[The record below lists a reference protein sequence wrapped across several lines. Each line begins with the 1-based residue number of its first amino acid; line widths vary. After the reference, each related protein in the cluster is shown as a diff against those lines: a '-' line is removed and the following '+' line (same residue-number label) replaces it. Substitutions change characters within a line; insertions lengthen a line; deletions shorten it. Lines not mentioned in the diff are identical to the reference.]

1 MPDDLDALFRRHHR
15 ELQRFAREG
24 LRDRSAAADVV
35 QDAFLRYAMAAQ
47 GGAQGGGAGRGD
59 APRPIANPVAFL
71 WQVVR
76 NIVRDHRRQHR
87 RRGTA
92 LDIQELSDSLADP
105 QPSAERVLVAR
116 QEFRVLRAAL
126 DELPRDCRLALLL
139 SRTEGLTHPEI
150 AGRLGISASMVTKHV
165 IRALRHCTRRLS
177 AHLPLS

>member
-15 ELQRFAREG
+15 ELQRYAREG
-24 LRDRSAAADVV
+24 LRDRSQAADIV

-47 GGAQGGGAGRGD
+47 GRGD

-76 NIVRDHRRQHR
+76 NIVRDHGRQHR
-87 RRGTA
+87 RRGA
-92 LDIQELSDSLADP
+92 PLDLQEFSESLADP
-105 QPSAERVLVAR
+105 RPSAERILVAR
-116 QEFRVLRAAL
+116 QEFLVLRAAL
-126 DELPRDCRLALLL
+126 DELPRHCRLALLL

-150 AGRLGISASMVTKHV
+150 ARHLGISTSMVTKHV